1 MARTQKYLN
10 HLLQGTG
17 ITPACSEEERTAAD
31 MIAGIFKNHGF
42 EPEIQEFSASAS
54 AKVSQAVIGSAV
66 FLGALFMGLGGA
78 IGVIGFL
85 LAVAAAVV
93 YCLERSGK
101 PVLSRLGRGGLS
113 QNVIAYHKAAG
124 PMASPR
130 NRPVVV
136 VAHYDSPRAD
146 FLAQAPF
153 ADYRPLIAQLLPYA
167 SVAPAVV
174 GVLRFLPLPG
184 WLKVLLWV
192 VALLGSLVPLANA
205 VSIFAN
211 RFVLPYTSGSVC
223 NKSSVAAML
232 GVMDAVAPYKGEDEF
247 PDDKPY
253 QVYMREQR
261 RLAAA
266 MAAAQRAE
274 QGAAIPRGVDKDA
287 PAAGTAPA
295 VPDAADAPAGVQPP
309 LPVVP
314 GAPAPEVKAPE
325 AAGADETSMMD
336 AAEITARA
344 AQVEAAADTGI
355 VEHSPEP
362 AEHAADQPA
371 VAPEFEAPAPDS
383 EPADSD
389 QGVGAPAA
397 ETSQPAV
404 QEEAAPTFINAEG
417 NFRYGPETLRS
428 LGMVSDACVIEY
440 EPGAGAPEQRD
451 VSGEEVEDIAAPVEP
466 AAAPHE
472 DEPAADSMPA
482 SDDAPASDQAGPAQP
497 SSAEPEPSAAVPAA
511 SDADAEEAVSSEED
525 HAVDAADEPAGDSP
539 VDGSPAEDD
548 VLSVPNS
555 ISSLNEE
562 IAREEAARAQAARAA
577 EARAAAQRQAQEAR
591 ANRPVGAD
599 KAPIAPQEHHD
610 APRRNLADRSLD
622 EIDLSDVDKPV
633 AFGHAESPD
642 TSIEA
647 GAGSPVPEVAAH
659 RPAPGS
665 DRGVAAPADAAPSPV
680 GVIERGSTQVFDPLS
695 THDGE
700 TAAFNAEA
708 EAVEET
714 VTLTEPAPAPEDHP
728 APAAA
733 SRRPIETVESL
744 MAQIDAKIP
753 APKPAEAPV
762 ISAAVKSHVETPVK
776 PAQPAQ
782 PAPAPRQIPPVVPD
796 ASALQQ
802 RPAPLTGNRS
812 SLFDIPDPS
821 VKPHDPFASDDADA
835 TMQQLPT
842 DGGFSVID
850 SSSAPIEAPVDG
862 ATAPHA
868 DDDAQ
873 EGKKR
878 SPVRGLR
885 ALFSRKK
892 KQQDSMSDWL
902 GVDKDFDAKESGG
915 EIGSWDNYESDDD
928 GWKGGAT
935 STEDA
940 SEDDLRETVASLGDD
955 ELLGHDIWFVATGA
969 SELGNAGVKEFLA
982 THRDK
987 LRGVFL
993 INLESVGAGRLSMVS
1008 SEGDSRLLKG
1018 DRRIMKLVQRVS
1030 SDFHRDFATVTLP
1043 YMDTDAHPAMEMSLR
1058 ALTIAGM
1065 DQSQIACSYNDDDQP
1080 LNVNAANVQLA
1091 CDVVTEVIRRS

>member
-93 YCLERSGK
+93 YGLERSGK
-101 PVLSRLGRGGLS
+101 PVLSRFGRGGLS

-167 SVAPAVV
+167 SIAPAIV
-174 GVLRFLPLPG
+174 GVLRLLPLPG

-274 QGAAIPRGVDKDA
+274 QGAAIPRGADKDA
-287 PAAGTAPA
+287 PAAAAASGASAENAPA
-295 VPDAADAPAGVQPP
+295 AQVQPP

-325 AAGADETSMMD
+325 SAGADETSMMS
-336 AAEITARA
+336 AAEISERA
-344 AQVEAAADTGI
+344 AQVEADAGI
-355 VEHSPEP
+355 LDHDLE
-362 AEHAADQPA
+362 
-371 VAPEFEAPAPDS
+371 
-383 EPADSD
+383 
-389 QGVGAPAA
+389 PAA
-397 ETSQPAV
+397 ETAVDQPEAAPVPKASVQDSVSDDSDREAEATAAEAPEPAV
-404 QEEAAPTFINAEG
+404 QDEETPSFVNAEG
-417 NFRYGPETLRS
+417 NYRYGPETLRS

-440 EPGAGAPEQRD
+440 EPGAGAPEQNEE
-451 VSGEEVEDIAAPVEP
+451 SGEEIEDIAEPMEGGAESHEDGPAPASAPSADVAPAPDQAAAAQP
-466 AAAPHE
+466 AAAP
-472 DEPAADSMPA
+472 AAS
-482 SDDAPASDQAGPAQP
+482 
-497 SSAEPEPSAAVPAA
+497 SAAVSDS
-511 SDADAEEAVSSEED
+511 SDADRAPSASSGGDRAASTDDASAED
-525 HAVDAADEPAGDSP
+525 
-539 VDGSPAEDD
+539 SPAEDD

-577 EARAAAQRQAQEAR
+577 AARAAAQRQAQEAR
-591 ANRPVGAD
+591 ANRSAGAD
-599 KAPIAPQEHHD
+599 KTPAAPQESHD
-610 APRRNLADRSLD
+610 ASRRSLADRSLD
-622 EIDLSDVDKPV
+622 ELDLSDVDKPV
-633 AFGHAESPD
+633 AFGHTESPD
-642 TSIEA
+642 TSIEE
-647 GAGSPVPEVAAH
+647 GAGSPVPEGTARRQV
-659 RPAPGS
+659 PGS
-665 DRGVAAPADAAPSPV
+665 DQVATAPADAAPSPA

-700 TAAFNAEA
+700 TAAINAEA
-708 EAVEET
+708 ETVEET
-714 VTLTEPAPAPEDHP
+714 VTMTESASVPEGNPAPAPTP
-728 APAAA
+728 
-733 SRRPIETVESL
+733 RRPIETVESL

-762 ISAAVKSHVETPVK
+762 IAAAVQSHVETPVK
-776 PAQPAQ
+776 AAQPAS
-782 PAPAPRQIPPVVPD
+782 APRQIPPVVPD

-802 RPAPLTGNRS
+802 RPAAPTGNRS

-850 SSSAPIEAPVDG
+850 SSSAPIEAPVEGGSASHGD
-862 ATAPHA
+862 AA
-868 DDDAQ
+868 AQ
-873 EGKKR
+873 EGKGKK

-902 GVDKDFDAKESGG
+902 GVDKDFNAKESGG
-915 EIGSWDNYESDDD
+915 EIGSWDNFESDDD

-935 STEDA
+935 STEAA

-1030 SDFHRDFATVTLP
+1030 SDFHRDFATVSLP

-1080 LNVNAANVQLA
+1080 LNVSDANVQLA